1 MRKLFISI
9 LTGACLSFGS
19 ANATGFPTI
28 DVANLS
34 QSLMEY
40 MQQLED
46 YTEQINQLDS
56 LRNQYQQQMIDAA
69 KPASDAFN
77 AANKLINKSTDAY
90 NYVKNLYGN
99 FQSIKEFT
107 ENTIG
112 DKEAWKQCVLSP
124 NCNPADF
131 LNDVYKRIGDLAAS
145 GATIAHQTGVLL
157 TDETQT
163 LVDDMKLKLD
173 GAQGANAIA
182 ETQAKNDIIMYQQT
196 TKYQAAVTN
205 ALTAITADIAHNN
218 KYHDDLKKLHDKDM
232 EDAEKILE
240 KTKVDK
246 IYSTVLK

>member
-9 LTGACLSFGS
+9 FTGACLSFGS

-28 DVANLS
+28 DVANLT
-34 QSLMEY
+34 QSLVEY

-99 FQSIKEFT
+99 FQSIKDFT

-163 LVDDMKLKLD
+163 LVDDMKSKLD

-218 KYHDDLKKLHDKDM
+218 KYHDDFKKLHDKDM
-232 EDAEKILE
+232 KDAEEILNN
-240 KTKVDK
+240 TKVDK

>member
-9 LTGACLSFGS
+9 FTGACLSFGS

-28 DVANLS
+28 DVANLT

-40 MQQLED
+40 MQQLQD

-99 FQSIKEFT
+99 FQSIKDFT

-163 LVDDMKLKLD
+163 LVDDMKSKLD

-218 KYHDDLKKLHDKDM
+218 KYHDDMKKLHDKDM
-232 EDAEKILE
+232 KDAEEILNN
-240 KTKVDK
+240 TKVDK

>member
-28 DVANLS
+28 DVANLT
-34 QSLMEY
+34 QSLVEY

-99 FQSIKEFT
+99 FQSIKDFT

-124 NCNPADF
+124 NCNPTDF

-196 TKYQAAVTN
+196 TKYQAAV
-205 ALTAITADIAHNN
+205 AKSLAAINADIAAKN
-218 KYHDDLKKLHDKDM
+218 KEHEEFNRKHKAQM
-232 EDAEKILE
+232 QEAEDRFEKS
-240 KTKVDK
+240 KVDH
-246 IYSTVLK
+246 IYSTVLN

>member
-9 LTGACLSFGS
+9 FTGACLSFGS

-28 DVANLS
+28 DVANLT
-34 QSLMEY
+34 QSLVEY

-218 KYHDDLKKLHDKDM
+218 KYHDDMKKLHDKDM

>member
-9 LTGACLSFGS
+9 FTGACLSFGS

-28 DVANLS
+28 DVANLT

-232 EDAEKILE
+232 EDAEEIL
-240 KTKVDK
+240 KNTKVDK

>member
-1 MRKLFISI
+1 MKKLFISI
-9 LTGACLSFGS
+9 FTGACLSFGS

-28 DVANLS
+28 DVANLT

-99 FQSIKEFT
+99 FQSIKDFT

-218 KYHDDLKKLHDKDM
+218 KYHDDMKKLHDEDIK
-232 EDAEKILE
+232 DAEEILNN
-240 KTKVDK
+240 TKVDK